1 MAEDGPDVADSVDV
15 LEENREWKA
24 PQGRPTDSII
34 VKRKSRGMLFD
45 QPDDAVDFFGEV
57 RAEAFAGLL
66 ISITR
71 TDEFG
76 ARGRMEA
83 NRHSAGL

>member
-1 MAEDGPDVADSVDV
+1 MEGGPDVANAVDV

-24 PQGRPTDSII
+24 PQRRPADSII
-34 VKRKSRGMLFD
+34 VKRRGMLFD
-45 QPDDAVDFFGEV
+45 QPDDALDFFGEV